1 MAIDIIKS
9 KVANPIKN
17 GTTVVTCGAT
27 GFPDSPASI
36 VYDRYV
42 KNTPVIEDIESKYD
56 DKYYNG
62 IFVQLAGGQTI
73 IGA

>member
-1 MAIDIIKS
+1 MPRPFTDITTVNS
-9 KVANPIKN
+9 SEPLKN
-17 GTTVVTCGAT
+17 GSSISSTKVTGSST
-27 GFPDSPASI
+27 ISNMF
-36 VYDRYV
+36 V
-42 KNTPVIEDIESKYD
+42 KNTPVIEDIESKYG